1 MVLVTLAAAAAWFLL
16 IRRRTNASVE
26 GGIRTFLIVL
36 GSVVAFSSG
45 GSQVGLATGPLE
57 NLYGAE
63 LGLPSIVLLAL
74 AQPAFSRVRGWG
86 RPNCSKRLP

>member
-1 MVLVTLAAAAAWFLL
+1 MPRSRGHPDVPH
-16 IRRRTNASVE
+16 RP
-26 GGIRTFLIVL
+26 

-74 AQPAFSRVRGWG
+74 GATGILAGAWMGAPKLLQATSRE
-86 RPNCSKRLP
+86 